1 MFRTFSVSLLLAAL
15 SASAIAADPKTVV
28 LDVPGM
34 NCALCPVSVK
44 KALERVPGVR
54 QASANLDRKTAEA
67 AYDPDRTTAE
77 ALADAVT
84 RAGYPATIRKP

>member
-15 SASAIAADPKTVV
+15 AAGAGATEPKTVV

-34 NCALCPVSVK
+34 NCPLCPISVR

-54 QASANLDRKTAEA
+54 QANASLENKSVEA
-67 AYDPDRTTAE
+67 TYDPDRTSAE

-84 RAGYPATIRKP
+84 RAGYPATVRKP

>member
-15 SASAIAADPKTVV
+15 SAGAGATEPKTVV

-34 NCALCPVSVK
+34 NCALCPISVK

-54 QASANLDRKTAEA
+54 LAIASLEKKSAEA
-67 AYDPDRTTAE
+67 TYDPDRTTAE
-77 ALADAVT
+77 ALATAVT
-84 RAGYPATIRKP
+84 KAGYPATVRKP